1 MLTASIAHE
10 VNQPLSGI
18 ITNASTCLR
27 MLSADPPNIE
37 GARETARRMLR
48 DGNRSSKVIT
58 RLRKLYSK
66 KDLSL
71 ELMHLNDVAR
81 EVTSLSLGEL
91 QRNRVILR
99 HELADDLP
107 AVTAD
112 RVQLQQVILNL
123 LRNASEAMSTVDD
136 RPRELLIRT
145 ERDGDHVRLSV
156 KDTGLG
162 LTAQATDKLFEA
174 FYTTKYDGMGIGL
187 SVSSS
192 IVAAHQGR
200 LWAAP
205 NDGYGATFSFAIPC
219 RADGGTIAPRADRVA
234 GAI

>member
-1 MLTASIAHE
+1 VMSLGMLTASIAHE

-48 DGNRSSKVIT
+48 DGNRASEVIT

-162 LTAQATDKLFEA
+162 LTAQATDK
-174 FYTTKYDGMGIGL
+174 
-187 SVSSS
+187 
-192 IVAAHQGR
+192 
-200 LWAAP
+200 
-205 NDGYGATFSFAIPC
+205 
-219 RADGGTIAPRADRVA
+219 
-234 GAI
+234 